1 MSSWL
6 TRGCWEALALKQ
18 FQEAL
23 PCSAFSRPC
32 WMSNLAFSLGLFSF
46 VSVWGNSGVWVETWS
61 QIIEIK
67 SDLFCVGFTFFFL
80 HVGGTEKRGQSASDV
95 TNTTLCVCVQTHT
108 HTSPDIY
115 THTLGLTVRGCFF
128 QGFQLNHSSL
138 NVWEFPR
145 IQINR
150 LYNTRRAKFKRRNK
164 KICKKCLT
172 GQISKSIHFF

>member
-6 TRGCWEALALKQ
+6 TRGCWKALALKQ

-108 HTSPDIY
+108 HTPPLIY
-115 THTLGLTVRGCFF
+115 THTHLVWQSEVAFSRAFSLITALQMSENFPEFRLTDYTTPEE
-128 QGFQLNHSSL
+128 QSL
-138 NVWEFPR
+138 KGGTRKFVKNV
-145 IQINR
+145 
-150 LYNTRRAKFKRRNK
+150 
-164 KICKKCLT
+164 
-172 GQISKSIHFF
+172 

>member
-1 MSSWL
+1 MY
-6 TRGCWEALALKQ
+6 
-18 FQEAL
+18 
-23 PCSAFSRPC
+23 
-32 WMSNLAFSLGLFSF
+32 
-46 VSVWGNSGVWVETWS
+46 
-61 QIIEIK
+61 
-67 SDLFCVGFTFFFL
+67 
-80 HVGGTEKRGQSASDV
+80 
-95 TNTTLCVCVQTHT
+95 VCRHTHT

-172 GQISKSIHFF
+172 GQISKSIHFFNDTQDVRPLMKYFERHWIISKCVCVGRQGCVCVGSQSGLLSSVRHRSCTPFRLRV